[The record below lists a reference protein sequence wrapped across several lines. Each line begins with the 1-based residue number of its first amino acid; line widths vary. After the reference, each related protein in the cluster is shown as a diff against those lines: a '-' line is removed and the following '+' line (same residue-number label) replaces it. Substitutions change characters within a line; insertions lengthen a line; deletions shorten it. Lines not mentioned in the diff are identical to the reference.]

1 MKYHKFSVFLH
12 LFTCTIFIF
21 CSLSKLSAQSF
32 TDSSRIFRKAIL
44 QPTNPQDL
52 PSGIYYYTKKKEIDL
67 ELNDTLNAIYDLRL
81 LSIAEFKIGNNF
93 SSENHV
99 VEALNLIESMSTKDT
114 LINSRV
120 GLYNQ
125 LGRIYRTSNNPTEAI
140 KTFDKALEIA
150 DKLKD
155 SVVILNN
162 KANIYKDLHDYKSAL
177 NIHSF
182 LFAKRSELKDEEQI
196 SLVADNLGHVQS
208 KLNLPEGLQNLM
220 YALHLRKNNN
230 DFIGQHSSNTHLA
243 EFYLDRKDTAKAV
256 EHAKEA
262 LALSDKIN
270 SSSFKLDAISTLM
283 TMNKNPLVHQYKK
296 LTDSITNAK
305 QIAENKNAFLKYNVA
320 EEQKKTQ
327 ASILLQEIES
337 RKRLAYQALA
347 FIIFLILVGSYFI
360 YRNRYRKAKIE
371 EIYKTETR
379 IAKKV
384 HDEVAN
390 DMYKVMTSLE
400 NNLGVDGTILDEM
413 EKIYTKTR
421 DISRENSAIDLNEDF
436 GLQLNDLLL
445 GYKNDKVK
453 VITRNLSKMPWDTV
467 PELKK
472 TTIYRVLQ
480 ELMTNMRKHSQA
492 TFVTLIFEK
501 EGSKMHINYKDNG
514 VGCDLFKKN
523 GLQHTESRIA
533 SINGTINFESK
544 QGDGFKAS
552 III

>member
-1 MKYHKFSVFLH
+1 MKYVKFSDFLH
-12 LFTCTIFIF
+12 FLFCAIFTV
-21 CSLSKLSAQSF
+21 CLSSQLNAQSF
-32 TDSSRIFRKAIL
+32 LDSSLIYRKAIL
-44 QPTNPQDL
+44 NPANPRDL
-52 PSGIYYYTKKKEIDL
+52 PSGIHYFNKKKEMDL
-67 ELNDTLNAIYDLRL
+67 ELKDTLNAIYDLRL

-93 SSENHV
+93 NSENHV
-99 VEALNLIESMSTKDT
+99 VEALNLIEAMHTKDT

-140 KTFDKALEIA
+140 KTFDKALKIA
-150 DKLKD
+150 NKLKD
-155 SVVILNN
+155 SVIILNN
-162 KANIYKDLHDYKSAL
+162 KANIYKDYHDYRSAL

-182 LFAKRSELKDEEQI
+182 LFAKRSELKDENQI

-208 KLNLPEGLQNLM
+208 KLNLPDGLPNLK
-220 YALHLRKNNN
+220 YALELRQANN
-230 DFIGQHSSNTHLA
+230 DFIGQHASNTHLA
-243 EFYLDRKDTAKAV
+243 EYYLDRKDTATAIN
-256 EHAKEA
+256 HAKKA

-270 SSSFKLDAISTLM
+270 SVSFKLDAISTLM
-283 TMNKNPLVHQYKK
+283 NMDENPLINEYKR

-347 FIIFLILVGSYFI
+347 FIIFLILIGSYFI

-400 NNLGVDGTILDEM
+400 NNLGINDTIIDEI

-421 DISRENSAIDLNEDF
+421 DISRENSAIDLSEDF
-436 GLQLNDLLL
+436 GTQLNDLLL
-445 GYKNDKVK
+445 GYKNDQVK
-453 VITRNLSKMPWDTV
+453 VITQNLSKIPWNTIS
-467 PELKK
+467 ELKK

-492 TFVTLIFEK
+492 SFVTLIFKK
-501 EGSKMHINYKDNG
+501 EGKNILINYRDNG

-552 III
+552 IKI

>member
-1 MKYHKFSVFLH
+1 MKYNKVSFILH
-12 LFTCTIFIF
+12 LFNIIAIAF
-21 CSLSKLSAQSF
+21 CFSLSVKAQ
-32 TDSSRIFRKAIL
+32 TSSDNSIYYRNAIV
-44 QPTNPQDL
+44 NPSEPNDL
-52 PSGIYYYTKKKEIDL
+52 PSGIHFFTKKKEKDL

-93 SSENHV
+93 NSENHV
-99 VEALNLIESMSTKDT
+99 VEALNIIESMATKDT

-125 LGRIYRTSNNPTEAI
+125 LGRIYRAANNPDEAI
-140 KTFDKALEIA
+140 KTYNRALDIA
-150 DKLKD
+150 NKLKD
-155 SVVILNN
+155 SVIILNN
-162 KANIYKDLHDYKSAL
+162 KANIYKDELAYNKALDIYTLLHKKQAQL
-177 NIHSF
+177 NTY
-182 LFAKRSELKDEEQI
+182 ELA
-196 SLVADNLGHVQS
+196 LVADNLGQVQS
-208 KLNLPEGLQNLM
+208 KLNLPEGLQNLKN
-220 YALHLRKNNN
+220 ALELRETNN
-230 DFIGQHSSNTHLA
+230 DFIGQHSSNSHLA
-243 EFYLDRKDTAKAV
+243 EFYLDKKDTTKARIYA
-256 EHAKEA
+256 ENA

-270 SSSFKLDAISTLM
+270 SSSFKLEAISTLM
-283 TMNKNPLVHQYKK
+283 NMDRNPLLHEYKK

-400 NNLGVDGTILDEM
+400 NNSTIDSKVIDEM

-421 DISRENSAIDLNEDF
+421 DISRENSAIDLKNDF
-436 GLQLNDLLL
+436 DLQLNDLLL
-445 GYKNDKVK
+445 GYKNNKVN
-453 VITRNLSKMPWDTV
+453 VITRNLSKMPWNTV
-467 PELKK
+467 TEHKK
-472 TTIYRVLQ
+472 TAIYRVLQ

-492 TFVTLIFEK
+492 SFVTLVFKK
-501 EGSKMHINYKDNG
+501 EGSKIQIIYRDNG

-533 SINGTINFESK
+533 SLNGTINFESK

>member
-1 MKYHKFSVFLH
+1 MSYKKVSFPLRFLC
-12 LFTCTIFIF
+12 LFTMTF
-21 CSLSKLSAQSF
+21 CLSLIGTAQTSS
-32 TDSSRIFRKAIL
+32 DSSRLYRKAIL
-44 QPTNPQDL
+44 QPANPQDL

-67 ELNDTLNAIYDLRL
+67 ELKDTLNAIYDLRL
-81 LSIAEFKIGNNF
+81 LSIAEFKIGNNS

-99 VEALNLIESMSTKDT
+99 VEAINLIESMSTKDT

-125 LGRIYRTSNNPTEAI
+125 LGRIYRTSNNSTEAI
-140 KTFDKALEIA
+140 RTFDKALEIA
-150 DKLKD
+150 NKLKD

-162 KANIYKDLHDYKSAL
+162 KANIYKDLRDYKSAL

-182 LFAKRSELKDEEQI
+182 LFAKRFELKDDNQM

-208 KLNLPEGLQNLM
+208 KLNLPEGLQNLK
-220 YALHLRKNNN
+220 YALELREKNN
-230 DFIGQHSSNTHLA
+230 DFIGQHASNTHLA
-243 EFYLDRKDTAKAV
+243 EFYLNKKDTNTAV
-256 EHAKEA
+256 AYAKEA

-283 TMNKNPLVHQYKK
+283 NMDKNPLIHEYKK
-296 LTDSITNAK
+296 LTDSIANAK
-305 QIAENKNAFLKYNVA
+305 QLAENKNAFLKYNVA

-347 FIIFLILVGSYFI
+347 FIIFLILIGSYFI

-400 NNLGVDGTILDEM
+400 NNSGIDSNILDEM

-421 DISRENSAIDLNEDF
+421 DISRDNSAIDLREDF

-453 VITRNLSKMPWDTV
+453 VITRNLSKMSWDTV

-492 TFVTLIFEK
+492 TFVTLIFQK
-501 EGSKMHINYKDNG
+501 KGSKIHINYKDNG
-514 VGCDLFKKN
+514 VGSDLFKKN

-533 SINGTINFESK
+533 SINGTINFETK
-544 QGDGFKAS
+544 KGDGFKAS